1 MTTDTYLA
9 PVDPFERMPPQDIDA
24 EKATLGGMMLS
35 RDVIGDVNDI
45 LTADDFYR
53 PVHGVVYEAILALFD
68 KGEPCDPITV
78 NAELKRRGELDRIGG
93 GVTTHMLVQCAAS
106 AANTTWHADIVKD
119 RARLR
124 RLVEAGIR
132 ITQMGYAAEGETDE
146 IEDAAHTLLAD
157 LIQTED
163 TDEDVGELGDGL
175 HEIYDELEA
184 GKTEMA
190 GVPTGF
196 TDLDSLTDG
205 LHPGQMV
212 VIAARPAIGK
222 STLAVDFARHA
233 AIRVGKRV
241 AIFSLEMSKK
251 DLTKRIISAEARVG
265 LHHIVHRNLTDDDW
279 SRVARVT
286 ERMAAAP
293 LHINAKPGQTATSI
307 KARCRKLQQAG
318 GLDLVVVDY
327 LQLMESAG
335 GRKSDNRQQEVSAMS
350 RAFKLLAKEL
360 HVPVVVL
367 SQLNRGPEQR
377 ADKKPMMSD
386 LRESGAIEQ
395 DADVVILLHR
405 EDAYEKQSPRA
416 GEADLIVEKNR
427 NGPTAIITVA
437 FQGHFARFVDMAQS

>member
-1 MTTDTYLA
+1 MSTGT
-9 PVDPFERMPPQDIDA
+9 FEETEAAFQRTPPQDIEA

-35 RDVIGDVNDI
+35 RDVIGDVQDI
-45 LTADDFYR
+45 VKVDDFYR
-53 PVHGVVYEAILALFD
+53 PAHGIVFETIIDLFG

-78 NAELKRRGELDRIGG
+78 NAELVRRGDLERVGG
-93 GVTTHMLVQCAAS
+93 LVAVHQLFQSAAS
-106 AANTTWHADIVKD
+106 ATSTTWYADIVSE

-124 RLVEAGIR
+124 RLVEAGAK
-132 ITQMGYAAEGETDE
+132 ITQMGYAAEGEIAE
-146 IEDAAHTLLAD
+146 IEDAAAALLTG
-157 LIQTED
+157 LIR
-163 TDEDVGELGDGL
+163 TDDGDEEVGELGEGL
-175 HEIYDELEA
+175 QGVFDELEA
-184 GKTEMA
+184 GKTGMA

-196 TDLDSLTDG
+196 TDFDLLTDG
-205 LHPGQMV
+205 LHPGQV
-212 VIAARPAIGK
+212 IVIAARPAIGK
-222 STLAVDFARHA
+222 STLAVDFARNA
-233 AIRVGKRV
+233 AIREGKRV

-265 LHHIVHRNLTDDDW
+265 LHHIFHRNLTDDDW

-307 KARCRKLQQAG
+307 RARCRKLQQAG

-327 LQLMESAG
+327 LQLMESSS
-335 GRKSDNRQQEVSAMS
+335 GRKTDNRQQEVSDMS
-350 RAFKLLAKEL
+350 RSFKLLAKEL
-360 HVPVVVL
+360 QVPVVLL

-377 ADKKPMMSD
+377 TDKKPMLSD

-395 DADVVILLHR
+395 DADVVVLLHR
-405 EDAYEKQSPRA
+405 ADAYDKESPRA

-437 FQGHFARFVDMAQS
+437 FQGHYARFVDMAQT

>member
-1 MTTDTYLA
+1 VSIDAFQET
-9 PVDPFERMPPQDIDA
+9 FERMPPQDIEA
-24 EKATLGGMMLS
+24 EQATLGGMMMS
-35 RDVIGDVNDI
+35 RDVIGDVQDI
-45 LTADDFYR
+45 VKAGDFYR
-53 PVHGVVYEAILALFD
+53 PVHGTVFETIIALYD
-68 KGEPCDPITV
+68 KGEPCDPISV
-78 NAELKRRGELDRIGG
+78 NAELARRGDLNRIGG
-93 GVTTHMLVQCAAS
+93 AVVAHHLVQS
-106 AANTTWHADIVKD
+106 AATAANATYNADIVREK
-119 RARLR
+119 ARLR
-124 RLVEAGIR
+124 RLVEAGAR
-132 ITQMGYAAEGETDE
+132 ITQMGYAAEGDVAE

-157 LIQTED
+157 LID
-163 TDEDVGELGDGL
+163 TKDADEEVGELGDGL
-175 HEIYDELEA
+175 SEIYDELEA
-184 GKTEMA
+184 GKTDMA

-205 LHPGQMV
+205 LHPGQMI

-233 AIRVGKRV
+233 SIRADKRV

-265 LHHIVHRNLTDDDW
+265 LHHIVHRNITDDDW
-279 SRVARVT
+279 SRMARAT
-286 ERMAAAP
+286 DRMAAAR

-307 KARCRKLQQAG
+307 MARCRKLQQAG

-327 LQLMESAG
+327 LQLMESASA
-335 GRKSDNRQQEVSAMS
+335 RKSENRQQEVSAMS

-377 ADKKPMMSD
+377 SDKKPMMSD